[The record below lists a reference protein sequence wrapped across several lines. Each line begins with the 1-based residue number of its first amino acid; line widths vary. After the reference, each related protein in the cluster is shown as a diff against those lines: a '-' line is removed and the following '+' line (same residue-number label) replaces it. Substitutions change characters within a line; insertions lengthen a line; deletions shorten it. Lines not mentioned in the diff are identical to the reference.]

1 MSSLNVNQQRCL
13 GVWPN
18 DEISYTNA
26 CVSGFLAFITIPGN
40 LLVFVVVLK
49 NPNGKM
55 RTPFNWFILNL
66 GTADLLV
73 GLVVE
78 PLAAFVHIREAFGLP
93 LIYHVYLQPIYF
105 TACTASVFSLGMLTI
120 DRYIAITSP
129 VQYRATLNNRRAL
142 ISSVVIWL
150 ISIALPFLQH
160 KIGFIWYFFVFGNA
174 FVLVT
179 FFVLVFAFVRVHRK
193 LRAQIRQL
201 GEMQG
206 SSEENRAQSNA
217 LKNDEKITRAFIL
230 MLLVFCVCYT
240 PSLLMIYLM
249 NFCTMCSCQVIHWF
263 RDLSFLFVVLN
274 SCMNPFIYALRLPNF
289 KESARMLFGKSR
301 SQARTV
307 TYQTRTSAATFPS
320 SCKQTSSTNL
330 TSSATMTSSQI
341 VASSSPDAVESQL
354 NQSTVTTVVNP
365 EFNGSSDDQCSED
378 YTVSKKM
385 SL

>member
-13 GVWPN
+13 GVWPD

-26 CVSGFLAFITIPGN
+26 FVSGFLAFITIPGN

-55 RTPFNWFILNL
+55 HTPFNWFILNL
-66 GTADLLV
+66 GIADLLV

-93 LIYHVYLQPIYF
+93 LIYHVYLQPFYF

-129 VQYRATLNNRRAL
+129 LQYRATLSNKRAL
-142 ISSVVIWL
+142 ISSIVIWL

-174 FVLVT
+174 SVLVT

-193 LRAQIRQL
+193 LRAQIREL
-201 GEMQG
+201 SEMQG
-206 SSEENRAQSNA
+206 SSEENRAQNNA
-217 LKNDEKITRAFIL
+217 LKNEEKITRAFMM
-230 MLLVFCVCYT
+230 MLVVFCVCYT

-249 NFCTMCSCQVIHWF
+249 NFCTMCSCQAIHWF

-289 KESARMLFGKSR
+289 RESARMLCGKSR
-301 SQARTV
+301 SQARTAR
-307 TYQTRTSAATFPS
+307 YQTRTSAATS
-320 SCKQTSSTNL
+320 VSCKLTSSTS
-330 TSSATMTSSQI
+330 TSSATITSSGI
-341 VASSSPDAVESQL
+341 LTSSWPDAVESQL
-354 NQSTVTTVVNP
+354 NPSTVTAVANQG
-365 EFNGSSDDQCSED
+365 FNESSENQ
-378 YTVSKKM
+378 
-385 SL
+385 

>member
-13 GVWPN
+13 RVWPN

-26 CVSGFLAFITIPGN
+26 CVSGFLALITIPGN

-66 GTADLLV
+66 GIADLLV

-78 PLAAFVHIREAFGLP
+78 PLAAFVHVREAFGLP
-93 LIYHVYLQPIYF
+93 LIYHVYLQPFYF

-129 VQYRATLNNRRAL
+129 LQYRATLNNKRAL
-142 ISSVVIWL
+142 ISSVVIWM

-160 KIGFIWYFFVFGNA
+160 KIGFVWYFFVFGNA
-174 FVLVT
+174 SVLVT

-193 LRAQIRQL
+193 LRAQIREL
-201 GEMQG
+201 SEMQASG
-206 SSEENRAQSNA
+206 EENRVQNNA
-217 LKNDEKITRAFIL
+217 LKSEERITRVFIL
-230 MLLVFCVCYT
+230 MLLVFSVCYT

-249 NFCTMCSCQVIHWF
+249 NFCTSCSCQAIHWF

-289 KESARMLFGKSR
+289 RESVRILCGRSR
-301 SQARTV
+301 SQTRTV
-307 TYQTRTSAATFPS
+307 TYQTKTSATTLAS
-320 SCKQTSSTNL
+320 SCKLTSSTDL
-330 TSSATMTSSQI
+330 TASATITSFRTVTSSPPSIVGGQLSHTAETAAANLGFNESS
-341 VASSSPDAVESQL
+341 E
-354 NQSTVTTVVNP
+354 N
-365 EFNGSSDDQCSED
+365 
-378 YTVSKKM
+378 
-385 SL
+385 

>member
-26 CVSGFLAFITIPGN
+26 CVSGFLALITIPGN

-66 GTADLLV
+66 GIADLLV

-78 PLAAFVHIREAFGLP
+78 PLGAVVHVREAFGFP
-93 LIYHVYLQPIYF
+93 LKYHVFLQPFYF

-129 VQYRATLNNRRAL
+129 LQYRATLSNKRAL
-142 ISSVVIWL
+142 VSSVVIWM
-150 ISIALPFLQH
+150 ISIALPFLQR
-160 KIGFIWYFFVFGNA
+160 KIGFLWYFFVFGNA
-174 FVLVT
+174 AVLVT
-179 FFVLVFAFVRVHRK
+179 FFVLVFAFVRVHLA
-193 LRAQIRQL
+193 LRAQIHEL
-201 GEMQG
+201 NAMQG
-206 SSEENRAQSNA
+206 SSEENRARNNA
-217 LKNDEKITRAFIL
+217 LKNEEKITRAFML
-230 MLLVFCVCYT
+230 MLIVFCVCYT

-249 NFCTMCSCQVIHWF
+249 NFCTSCSCQAIHWF

-289 KESARMLFGKSR
+289 RESVRMLCGGAR
-301 SQARTV
+301 SQARIPARAV
-307 TYQTRTSAATFPS
+307 QYQA
-320 SCKQTSSTNL
+320 K
-330 TSSATMTSSQI
+330 TSSATQTASAKVTSSSTGEVGSNI
-341 VASSSPDAVESQL
+341 PVTATNSHGFSESA
-354 NQSTVTTVVNP
+354 
-365 EFNGSSDDQCSED
+365 
-378 YTVSKKM
+378 
-385 SL
+385 